1 LWQVRL
7 QVSSIETETKP
18 HNNAFIRQKVGICT
32 VRSELMHR
40 RLKWLQALA
49 TCPAQHKVLLAVVAG
64 RLVAGS
70 ENAFDREG
78 RVTGTA
84 GPFPPP
90 SLDIHAC
97 RYILSSGQPCSFVG
111 HSSLSL
117 SVHMGEKHNLREP
130 FQHAVI
136 TSQRPFCMSAFK
148 NKRSAQQHARKR
160 GIKGKC
166 PEVSRH
172 PCAGHATEV
181 QPPKQLACPF
191 CAFSTPLPALQ
202 KHIASHF
209 DNPGLVSQLQAQP
222 RQRHKG
228 TPVTTLSSFGGS
240 ETGRAA
246 VQSDISN
253 CAAWWKLSPEEEAA
267 AVADPY
273 CHSPLVPSDVS
284 ECAAWWKLSPE
295 EEEAEIADLHCQST
309 SATGCF
315 KLCSMVGTWPRGR
328 GC

>member
-1 LWQVRL
+1 MWQVRL

-117 SVHMGEKHNLREP
+117 CVHMAEKHNLRGP
-130 FQHAVI
+130 FKHAVV
-136 TSQRPFCMSAFK
+136 TNQCPFCMSVFK

-166 PEVSRH
+166 P
-172 PCAGHATEV
+172 AG
-181 QPPKQLACPF
+181 
-191 CAFSTPLPALQ
+191 
-202 KHIASHF
+202 
-209 DNPGLVSQLQAQP
+209 
-222 RQRHKG
+222 
-228 TPVTTLSSFGGS
+228 SS
-240 ETGRAA
+240 
-246 VQSDISN
+246 
-253 CAAWWKLSPEEEAA
+253 
-267 AVADPY
+267 
-273 CHSPLVPSDVS
+273 
-284 ECAAWWKLSPE
+284 
-295 EEEAEIADLHCQST
+295 
-309 SATGCF
+309 
-315 KLCSMVGTWPRGR
+315 
-328 GC
+328 

>member
-1 LWQVRL
+1 MPSSPTSVR
-7 QVSSIETETKP
+7 
-18 HNNAFIRQKVGICT
+18 F
-32 VRSELMHR
+32 
-40 RLKWLQALA
+40 
-49 TCPAQHKVLLAVVAG
+49 
-64 RLVAGS
+64 
-70 ENAFDREG
+70 
-78 RVTGTA
+78 
-84 GPFPPP
+84 
-90 SLDIHAC
+90 AC
-97 RYILSSGQPCSFVG
+97 LFS
-111 HSSLSL
+111 
-117 SVHMGEKHNLREP
+117 
-130 FQHAVI
+130 
-136 TSQRPFCMSAFK
+136 K

-209 DNPGLVSQLQAQP
+209 DNPGLVSQLQAQL
-222 RQRHKG
+222 RQKHKG
-228 TPVTTLSSFGGS
+228 TPVTTLSSFWGS
-240 ETGRAA
+240 KTGRAA

-284 ECAAWWKLSPE
+284 QCAAWWKLSPE
-295 EEEAEIADLHCQST
+295 EEEAEIADLYCHCTPVQPDVSNCAAWWELGPEEEAAEIADLYGSSPVPCSHP
-309 SATGCF
+309 SATIID
-315 KLCSMVGTWPRGR
+315 
-328 GC
+328 